1 MTCWSVWFGPWKT
14 RRMPFEFVAN
24 TWDDDIV
31 PFREA
36 FINVE
41 TYGLFDAQMEKNH
54 WHTFRH
60 WEELCAIE
68 SYPINSLRPLND
80 MKYWFNGWI
89 QIYLRKRSWRSNST
103 PVSDRGLRDQAIKII
118 MDHLIELRGGEK
130 TVHAAF
136 QDSLLKFVP
145 QFSYDLILAIM
156 NKSVSGWNWNGIS
169 FVGKTGLVDLVRWE
183 VES

>member
-1 MTCWSVWFGPWKT
+1 M
-14 RRMPFEFVAN
+14 
-24 TWDDDIV
+24 
-31 PFREA
+31 
-36 FINVE
+36 
-41 TYGLFDAQMEKNH
+41 
-54 WHTFRH
+54 
-60 WEELCAIE
+60 
-68 SYPINSLRPLND
+68 
-80 MKYWFNGWI
+80 
-89 QIYLRKRSWRSNST
+89 
-103 PVSDRGLRDQAIKII
+103 SDRGLRDQAIKII